1 MIISKYVT
9 NSLDIHYVL
18 AKASELQA
26 EQNKFYDFITK
37 FLDEKGKILTEFEDL
52 GNERENIFEEKI
64 NESRKFYQDF
74 ETEINVWMNQK
85 SEPNLVEVE
94 RKSTKYKIKWESL
107 KLFDKKQRLVAVARK
122 KQQLM

>member
-64 NESRKFYQDF
+64 NESRKFY
-74 ETEINVWMNQK
+74 
-85 SEPNLVEVE
+85 
-94 RKSTKYKIKWESL
+94 
-107 KLFDKKQRLVAVARK
+107 
-122 KQQLM
+122 